1 MKLRFLVCAAAAII
15 DEVTKNISIT
25 SILEQLTAPTFPIA
39 VPITVV
45 ANFVKTAAEPDIAD
59 IRLSFKIKGNPDP
72 IWDHPVTLQFQ
83 GQLTTRL
90 IVQVNPLIV
99 PQRGRLI
106 AEVKMK
112 TATLGSWTIE
122 LKKGGNEKKID
133 RKVGSK
139 NDGAIRLRS
148 N

>member
-1 MKLRFLVCAAAAII
+1 
-15 DEVTKNISIT
+15 
-25 SILEQLTAPTFPIA
+25 
-39 VPITVV
+39 
-45 ANFVKTAAEPDIAD
+45 
-59 IRLSFKIKGNPDP
+59 
-72 IWDHPVTLQFQ
+72 
-83 GQLTTRL
+83 
-90 IVQVNPLIV
+90 
-99 PQRGRLI
+99 LI